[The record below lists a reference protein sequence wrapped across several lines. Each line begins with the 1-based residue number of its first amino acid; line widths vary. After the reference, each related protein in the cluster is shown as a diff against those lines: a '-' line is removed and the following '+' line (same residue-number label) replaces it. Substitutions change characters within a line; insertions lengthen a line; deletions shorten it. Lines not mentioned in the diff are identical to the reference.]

1 MLADKSRTKRPNAKI
16 GGKVT
21 DPTGNNAYKFQ
32 GQRSKVKVTWSIT
45 VHNNTSFRTTIAF
58 YSHSL
63 GGDTSTITLPPRFI
77 VVRYSLGGDTD
88 KSNTAWVRT
97 L

>member
-1 MLADKSRTKRPNAKI
+1 M
-16 GGKVT
+16 
-21 DPTGNNAYKFQ
+21 
-32 GQRSKVKVTWSIT
+32 SKVEVTWSIIL
-45 VHNNTSFRTTIAF
+45 HNNTSFRTTIAF
-58 YSHSL
+58 YSHLL

-77 VVRYSLGGDTD
+77 VIRYSLGGDTD